1 MLKPTND
8 IGWLYRLGE
17 GEPER
22 VELPDGGGP
31 VDGRSYPFGRM
42 EVGDRFVMVLPMQKL
57 AARDTATRVSS
68 CCTKVKKRTGAQFA
82 RVREGAV
89 LTYTRVG

>member
-1 MLKPTND
+1 MFKPTND
-8 IGWLYRLGE
+8 IGWLYVLGQ

-22 VELPDGGGP
+22 VELPDGGGM
-31 VDGRSYPFGRM
+31 VEGRCYPFGRM
-42 EVGDRFVMVLPMQKL
+42 GVGDRFVMVLPMQKL
-57 AARDTATRVSS
+57 AADDTRKRVQKA
-68 CCTKVKKRTGAQFA
+68 CARVKREKGAQFA